1 MGRLVTQTYS
11 SIWSKRHAY
20 VWGSIRLVIALASA
34 WIIES
39 RVTSKWFPFNQYWGF
54 DFASQL
60 QASAQYCQ
68 SHLWMKIAHST
79 SFYEWECVG
88 GVGEKHRKTI
98 RKKVGNIAEKIRK
111 QIRNMFEQKP
121 HIVRLNGILLHRSE
135 TDPKKSFPKNT
146 FRLKECFGQSPKKWD

>member
-11 SIWSKRHAY
+11 SIRSKRHAY
-20 VWGSIRLVIALASA
+20 VWGSIRLVIALAST

-39 RVTSKWFPFNQYWGF
+39 RVTSKCFLFNQYWGF

-68 SHLWMKIAHST
+68 SHLEMKIAHST

-98 RKKVGNIAEKIRK
+98 RKKVGNIADKLRT
-111 QIRNMFEQKP
+111 QIENIFETNKKCISVFP
-121 HIVRLNGILLHRSE
+121 FIWFLLFFLDVFQFHSFY
-135 TDPKKSFPKNT
+135 DFFLKKF
-146 FRLKECFGQSPKKWD
+146 

>member
-68 SHLWMKIAHST
+68 SHLEMKIAHST

-98 RKKVGNIAEKIRK
+98 RKKVGNIAEKLWK
-111 QIRNMFEQKP
+111 QIGNILKQKEKTAFP
-121 HIVRLNGILLHRSE
+121 FS
-135 TDPKKSFPKNT
+135 PSFNFSVFPNS
-146 FRLKECFGQSPKKWD
+146 FVFFPAVLSGCFLEFF